1 MIAGLRGLRRAGA
14 GGGRS
19 RDEAEKPFW
28 ISYSDLMTAL
38 MVLFMVAMAAT
49 LMVITHGI
57 NRVEQQKIAR
67 DETLEW
73 CMAEIGAQAQKAAFS
88 GVSVKG
94 RSIDFGMI
102 AEFGRRG
109 HDLSDERKDAIRQ
122 FVPGVI
128 AVARSPRCQPWIK
141 NIVVDGYASQEGSYL
156 FNLNLSLLRSQRML
170 CVLLDSTARNA
181 LSEEDRRFIRRK
193 FLVGGASFNAVKTR
207 PEESRRVEFRVDFRG
222 LDEAMPE
229 GAEIPWDEDIKC
241 PMDRSGSGTL

>member
-1 MIAGLRGLRRAGA
+1 MIAGLRGLRRH

-49 LMVITHGI
+49 LMVITHGV
-57 NRVEQQKIAR
+57 NRIEQQKVER
-67 DETLEW
+67 DASLEW
-73 CMAEIGAQAQKAAFS
+73 CMAEIGALVQKPAFT
-88 GVSVKG
+88 GVLVQG
-94 RSIDFGMI
+94 RSIGFGAI

-109 HDLSDERKDAIRQ
+109 HDLADDRKNVIRE

-128 AVARSPRCQPWIK
+128 AVARSPRCQPWVK

-170 CVLLDSTARNA
+170 CVLLDSSAKNA
-181 LSEEDRRFIRRK
+181 LTEEDRRFIRRK
-193 FLVGGASFNAVKTR
+193 FLVGGASFNAIKTR
-207 PEESRRVEFRVDFRG
+207 PEESRRVELRVDFRG
-222 LDEAMPE
+222 FDEVMPSE
-229 GAEIPWDEDIKC
+229 VEIPWDDDIKC
-241 PMDRSGSGTL
+241 PMDRSGSSTL

>member
-1 MIAGLRGLRRAGA
+1 MISGLRGGA
-14 GGGRS
+14 KRSQSGRL

-57 NRVEQQKIAR
+57 NRIEQQKVER
-67 DETLEW
+67 DETLQW
-73 CMAEIGAQAQKAAFS
+73 CMDEIATAMKNSSRPA
-88 GVSVKG
+88 VSVKAH
-94 RSIDFGMI
+94 SIDFGAI

-109 HDLSDERKDAIRQ
+109 HDLSEERKEAIREL
-122 FVPGVI
+122 VPGVI
-128 AVARSPRCQPWIK
+128 RVARSARCQPWVK

-170 CVLLDSTARNA
+170 CVLLDSSAKNA
-181 LSEEDRRFIRRK
+181 LTEDDRRYIRRK
-193 FLVGGASFNAVKTR
+193 FLVGGASFNAIKNR
-207 PEESRRVEFRVDFRG
+207 PEESRRVELRVDFRG
-222 LDEAMPE
+222 FDETMPSE
-229 GAEIPWDEDIKC
+229 VEIPWDDDIKC